1 MWQDGKESNPGRGP
15 HQKHSWA
22 TLRIQVGFGPA
33 KVRGSSKKELGS
45 LGAGVGWGVWG
56 AAGNCSN
63 PTSPELPW
71 RLRDAHGIPTV
82 SLTKTTKGR
91 EGKGNNLCLP
101 VGECL

>member
-1 MWQDGKESNPGRGP
+1 MLG
-15 HQKHSWA
+15 
-22 TLRIQVGFGPA
+22 IQVGFGPA
-33 KVRGSSKKELGS
+33 KVQGSSEKELGS
-45 LGAGVGWGVWG
+45 LGGRV
-56 AAGNCSN
+56 AGNCSN

-71 RLRDAHGIPTV
+71 RLWDAHGIPTV